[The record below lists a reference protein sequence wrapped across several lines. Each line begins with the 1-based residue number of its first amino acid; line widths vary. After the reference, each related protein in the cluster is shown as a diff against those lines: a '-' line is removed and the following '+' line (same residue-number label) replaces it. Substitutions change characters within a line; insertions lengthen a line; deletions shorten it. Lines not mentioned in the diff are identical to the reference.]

1 MDPSKKQS
9 LNWSKKTV
17 YDIECE
23 MKYLEES
30 TQWANLTE
38 SYISSILKEAIQ
50 QDLLDSDAP
59 LVLRDYCVQSGGQ
72 KFTILLRR
80 TSSTCLI

>member
-9 LNWSKKTV
+9 LNWSEKAV
-17 YDIECE
+17 HDIECE

-38 SYISSILKEAIQ
+38 SYMSILKEAIQ

-59 LVLRDYCVQSGGQ
+59 LVLRDYCVQSGG
-72 KFTILLRR
+72 
-80 TSSTCLI
+80 